1 MADKKYTVQMDFIA
15 NTSNAQQALRGLQS
29 TLAQISSQNVTPGA
43 GMEANIKKASAA
55 ASELSIHLKN
65 ALNVNTGNIDLSK
78 FNKSLTLSKTSLK
91 SLMTDLV
98 SIGPAGN
105 QAFLELASSIAK
117 AEAPAVRL
125 NSLLTQ
131 TWATI
136 KGSLRWEIVTRGL
149 TSGLSKIQE
158 AYNYAKDLDKSLN
171 SIRIVSDESAD
182 SMARFAKQ
190 ANAAAKEL
198 RSTTL
203 DYTDS
208 ALVYFQQ
215 GLGMSDV
222 LERTD
227 VTVKMANVVGES
239 AQTVSDQLT
248 AIWNNFDDGS
258 KSVEYFA
265 DVLTKLGADTA
276 SSTDEIAQ
284 GLEKFAS
291 VANDVGLSYEYATAA
306 LTTITATTR
315 QSADVVGTALKTIF
329 SRMQGL
335 KLGDTLEDGTTL
347 NDYSKALLAVGV
359 NIKDDNGEL
368 KDMDV
373 ILDEVGAKWVTLGKN
388 QRVALAQQVAGVRQY
403 NQFISLMSNYDFFKE
418 NVQRAMDA
426 TGTLNEQNEIYKES
440 WEAASKAVKVSIQGI
455 YDSIIDDKWI
465 IKATNNVA
473 EFISGIDQF
482 IDSIGGLKTIIPAIG
497 SIFLMMFANKIPEAI
512 QNIGYNIGVLNGKAY
527 KQAAQ
532 IYSTTKEQIASQ
544 LELAKSSELYTV
556 QETQQLKT
564 DLAIIKI
571 KERMTINQNELTES
585 EKKMVEST
593 ISELD
598 NQNKLIQA
606 IQEKRKLLAD
616 DTSARAAGRLG
627 GRFFGTQETVESS
640 FEATGL
646 EAKSE
651 AYEEKGNIQA
661 SHVINDFGVDL
672 QDLGARMDSIVSDQ
686 IAKMLKLWQDGG
698 YESADKFMQALID
711 SFDKEKGT
719 AAIQLQTEMSE
730 FFKQTFV
737 SASKGG
743 GRADGAYGW
752 VTEGLQV
759 FVDQFSNLKKDS
771 EVQNA
776 LKGLQPDADGVVA
789 SSEKIEAAIDL
800 IRKKIQQTD
809 KAGEK
814 FGLTFNN
821 ITSSPNFILA
831 FKKFRENADNL
842 SESLKTSSE
851 KFDSFV
857 EKAKKGTEHNI
868 KLSETIS
875 SAAGSIGSLI
885 FGVNNLKG
893 ALNSLNNADLTWGEK
908 LSSIFTGLLTG
919 FPMITKSFREL
930 SSTFARIGGFKNFK
944 AETGTSFF
952 SEEIASDFLNKI
964 KNSKLD
970 NKAQGQISEWL
981 SNAQNIN
988 LEPPKRI
995 EAVGS
1000 IKKAIDDGIKNGQVG
1015 KEAGL
1020 TLMNNLNAGM
1030 EQGVKSSISVID
1042 KLKGAFSSL
1051 IAPPTGVILAITA
1064 AIAAIGAAIYAVY
1077 KHAQNFDPSYIYEQ
1091 QKNTLED
1098 YKKAANEASQ
1108 NLKDF
1113 ISGFDSYEAAVEK
1126 TKDLTNGTAE
1136 MSDAIAEAN
1145 KQAQDLIDKYDS
1157 LKGKWHYENGIIT
1170 FDEGAK
1176 EEAENRLRQEQKL
1189 AAAEE
1194 SYQSTKT
1201 QMAEANNAFSGLEAQ
1216 LETTRKKAAW
1226 ALTAGG
1232 LVTANIAAVGT
1243 GAYQLSK
1250 SYLTGGTAI
1259 DNKALLKN
1267 IQNNEDL
1274 QKALIN
1280 DNIESFM
1287 SKAGDSWKEYGFY
1300 TKGEYQKYLED
1311 NKKTLVE
1318 YLNKY
1323 GDNIS
1328 NAANKMADFKLYL
1341 VDAYKDNANIKFSG
1355 SKEEQN
1361 VRQNAYAILS
1371 AAKRAEENSR
1381 KESLTQKIQDKLGEI
1396 EKDLAYSKGDF
1407 NTIVK
1412 NDKYGNSDTFKLLHN
1427 KFGEDLN
1434 AKNITSYYDEIFGKG
1449 ASDGKDV
1456 KELRKRIIERIVT
1469 ESLTANEDELNEQ
1482 AAQALQNILNKIK
1495 PEQAQAFSDAVQTA
1509 MENGGLQNFSWKNY
1523 FKSVDISTL
1532 ISQKGKTN
1540 ADEVISNLL
1549 GLTPAEFSSYFGEYA
1564 NSLKSNLS
1572 QAVTE
1577 YIKKSNEDFAKA
1589 RKIKWNDADDW
1600 ARYAKEV
1607 LNITEDLS
1615 DKTVEEIRSIIS
1627 EAEKARNNAVKTAS
1641 SMVSMDDLFDDLQKI
1656 YKDVKENPLTWDL
1669 SALNSESGLGKKV
1682 TEELDNGKEIWDDYT
1697 LAMINANSNAEKLQ
1711 KAFDW
1716 LATQIVNSKFET
1728 DGLTEAT
1735 KESNIARLKA
1745 MGITNASA
1753 VVEELYAQKLKETA
1767 DLEKINAEELINM
1780 AFQTGEFSSVIP
1792 NLISAL
1798 EQEGWA
1804 SDSARAKIAQL
1815 ALQQFEL
1822 SKSKLNLSQQVSAL
1836 KDIAI
1841 SAGIAEEKIKN
1852 VSSALQYEALYKNV
1866 QEELKAGNIT
1876 AAQARRRYQTID
1888 VFQGTD
1894 RLTIAYVKNLIKKEF
1909 ADVTG
1914 TGVTVGVNYAPS
1926 ISSSKSSGSK
1936 DKKDKKE
1943 KTDKEFDQ
1951 ELTRY
1956 YKLDKLYEKASDKL
1970 DDISKAKDRAYGP
1983 KHLKYLDQEI
1993 SATQKLMDINKKYL
2007 KQNAEYIKQDL
2018 AVFNQKAKGMG
2029 LNFSIS
2035 SLDNLPDDHEKA
2047 EKLAKEYGEKIT
2059 AEFNAA
2065 QAAATDRYN
2074 ASAKDTTASE
2084 QYDKDIKAAEDA
2096 FNKKSKL
2103 REEYLDY
2110 LSKLDEDAAKKRE
2123 KERELLEQEISLR
2136 EKRIEKITYQV
2147 EIIGD
2152 ATEAK
2157 EAFLDW
2163 YKELSPYQKFQ
2174 MQFEIHID
2182 KESFNDAIN
2191 DIDDYSK
2198 EFYKMLNEAGINN
2211 ISLEDWMSGKI
2222 SSSDLEKLQKDSGF
2236 VEGINDITSKIIDS
2250 ANKAKQSLSNITQ
2263 SYIDELNRQ
2272 KDELKDF
2279 SNAIGFIQESYSGM
2293 YNLTSLMGGFTDN
2306 STINTMLNKFA
2317 QIANKFAK
2325 SGQAQTDRPEM
2336 PYFDFEKRNAALV
2349 KYLDAETE
2357 LRRDAIKNQGEEVQ
2371 KYEALRL
2378 SAEQNYKNALASG
2391 NEYQITETKKVLDE
2405 LTASYQDAY
2414 STWQSGA
2421 ENLIN
2426 GIFDNF
2432 SKKVELMFSEFD
2444 KYYNNLKT
2452 NFDRTKSLQ
2461 EDYMDDFQKMY
2472 EINKL
2477 NADIQKSINDTKNVK
2492 SKQQLAELQ
2501 AKINKQAKDQKKMSE
2516 YEIQALRKQ
2525 YELKLAIQQLEDAQ
2539 NAKSQVRLTRDA
2551 EGNFGYMYTADETEI
2566 ADAQQNLN
2574 DKLYEYYKF
2583 NTDRVNELS
2592 ETYLDLMNQME
2603 EEIKALSLQEFES
2616 DAAYNQAVER
2626 IKDFYS
2632 EKMNNIQQQMEAAL
2646 GNNTQL
2652 TEEYAATLQQLGVNI
2667 VELVDSFN
2675 ETILGITTDM
2685 GTLQETFQNFN
2696 DMFFGE
2702 DGFINK
2708 IKYEATS
2715 AFNSLASSIKTVA
2728 ASINGGNGD
2737 LTTAMDKLYAQF
2749 DKEKAATIS
2758 NWQKT
2763 ILNGLGKG
2771 SPLYNELVVAPGTLP
2786 AVSSALSMVT
2796 DSLKKLLGAGT
2807 NAQTGAA
2814 GQGQSNFGDLGSPIL
2829 SNPNLVRWEVLK
2841 IAAQRFFG
2849 IGNDALGTVKWA
2861 RDIARVATG
2870 RDPAP
2875 EEPMRTLMDI
2885 DSNGEIDMKDARFA
2899 LRGSVGLDDFNE
2911 EYPEYLIRVWKA
2923 LEKAGAKFDTGG
2935 YTGAWGSS
2943 GRMAMLHEKELVLN
2957 KQDTT
2962 NLLSSVDILRGISK
2976 TLDLQAISARMASS
2990 GLLSS
2995 IGINTKTPQAVQQDV
3010 HISATFPNV
3019 NDSREIEEALNNLVN
3034 EAVQYTTQQF

>member
-1 MADKKYTVQMDFIA
+1 
-15 NTSNAQQALRGLQS
+15 
-29 TLAQISSQNVTPGA
+29 
-43 GMEANIKKASAA
+43 
-55 ASELSIHLKN
+55 
-65 ALNVNTGNIDLSK
+65 
-78 FNKSLTLSKTSLK
+78 
-91 SLMTDLV
+91 
-98 SIGPAGN
+98 
-105 QAFLELASSIAK
+105 
-117 AEAPAVRL
+117 
-125 NSLLTQ
+125 
-131 TWATI
+131 
-136 KGSLRWEIVTRGL
+136 
-149 TSGLSKIQE
+149 
-158 AYNYAKDLDKSLN
+158 
-171 SIRIVSDESAD
+171 
-182 SMARFAKQ
+182 
-190 ANAAAKEL
+190 
-198 RSTTL
+198 
-203 DYTDS
+203 
-208 ALVYFQQ
+208 
-215 GLGMSDV
+215 
-222 LERTD
+222 
-227 VTVKMANVVGES
+227 
-239 AQTVSDQLT
+239 
-248 AIWNNFDDGS
+248 
-258 KSVEYFA
+258 
-265 DVLTKLGADTA
+265 
-276 SSTDEIAQ
+276 
-284 GLEKFAS
+284 
-291 VANDVGLSYEYATAA
+291 
-306 LTTITATTR
+306 
-315 QSADVVGTALKTIF
+315 
-329 SRMQGL
+329 
-335 KLGDTLEDGTTL
+335 
-347 NDYSKALLAVGV
+347 
-359 NIKDDNGEL
+359 
-368 KDMDV
+368 
-373 ILDEVGAKWVTLGKN
+373 
-388 QRVALAQQVAGVRQY
+388 
-403 NQFISLMSNYDFFKE
+403 
-418 NVQRAMDA
+418 MDA

-440 WEAASKAVKVSIQGI
+440 WEAASKSVKASIQGI

-465 IKATNNVA
+465 IKATNGIA
-473 EFISGIDQF
+473 EFISGIDQL
-482 IDSIGGLKTIIPAIG
+482 IDSVGGLKTIIPGIG

-512 QNIGYNIGVLNGKAY
+512 QNIGYNIGVLSGEAY
-527 KQAAQ
+527 KKAAQ
-532 IYSTTKEQIASQ
+532 IYTTTKTSIQEVLSSTSQ
-544 LELAKSSELYTV
+544 LSEEDRQEYETLVKVLSVKEKLTLNQKNLTTEEEKRVKYALQNLEVQQKLLTTLTKQKKTLQEKEHKEL
-556 QETQQLKT
+556 
-564 DLAIIKI
+564 
-571 KERMTINQNELTES
+571 NN
-585 EKKMVEST
+585 
-593 ISELD
+593 
-598 NQNKLIQA
+598 
-606 IQEKRKLLAD
+606 IQEKSYNVDMVEEASKWSGLAGYKTRMAEAYTKSFIPDNKNFFLQEEKIINYFQKDLVKLGETQSKALKE
-616 DTSARAAGRLG
+616 
-627 GRFFGTQETVESS
+627 RFQELRTKYQEEMVQITNQNQKPEFDQWLHSS
-640 FEATGL
+640 KEKKGSGAFYQGTGL
-646 EAKSE
+646 FKINASKGKGFFKDTLENLDNFT
-651 AYEEKGNIQA
+651 EKQGIKNKK
-661 SHVINDFGVDL
+661 DL
-672 QDLGARMDSIVSDQ
+672 ER
-686 IAKMLKLWQDGG
+686 
-698 YESADKFMQALID
+698 
-711 SFDKEKGT
+711 GT
-719 AAIQLQTEMSE
+719 AQLQTLADTIPEIE
-730 FFKQTFV
+730 FEIDPKTIKSIDDLNRKV
-737 SASKGG
+737 
-743 GRADGAYGW
+743 
-752 VTEGLQV
+752 EE
-759 FVDQFSNLKKDS
+759 LK
-771 EVQNA
+771 
-776 LKGLQPDADGVVA
+776 
-789 SSEKIEAAIDL
+789 EKIKSIKAIDL
-800 IRKKIQQTD
+800 EARGIDLNKWEETSGAVIDVESGIKKAKIAVENFYDEAD
-809 KAGEK
+809 KAANHTFKFSEGLSSVTGSVGTLLFGINGLRGAWDALNNTDLSWGERVTEMFTSLSFSIPTIIGGINNLGK
-814 FGLTFNN
+814 AFSNINQSIELGKKGLFL
-821 ITSSPNFILA
+821 SNFKDVLQGSGLNDQIKSNVIKA
-831 FKKFRENADNL
+831 FKESGTEGASKL
-842 SESLKTSSE
+842 LESLKENGKITDEAFEGLKNALGKSVSLTDVL
-851 KFDSFV
+851 KNGFSKL
-857 EKAKKGTEHNI
+857 KATAIE
-868 KLSETIS
+868 
-875 SAAGSIGSLI
+875 SLR
-885 FGVNNLKG
+885 GV
-893 ALNSLNNADLTWGEK
+893 
-908 LSSIFTGLLTG
+908 
-919 FPMITKSFREL
+919 
-930 SSTFARIGGFKNFK
+930 
-944 AETGTSFF
+944 GTS
-952 SEEIASDFLNKI
+952 IAGFITSPAGI
-964 KNSKLD
+964 
-970 NKAQGQISEWL
+970 AVIAIMAIS
-981 SNAQNIN
+981 
-988 LEPPKRI
+988 
-995 EAVGS
+995 
-1000 IKKAIDDGIKNGQVG
+1000 
-1015 KEAGL
+1015 
-1020 TLMNNLNAGM
+1020 
-1030 EQGVKSSISVID
+1030 
-1042 KLKGAFSSL
+1042 
-1051 IAPPTGVILAITA
+1051 
-1064 AIAAIGAAIYAVY
+1064 AAIYALY

-1091 QKNTLED
+1091 QKATLED
-1098 YKKAANEASQ
+1098 YKKAADEASQ

-1113 ISGFDSYEAAVEK
+1113 ISDFDSYEAAVEK
-1126 TKDLTNGTAE
+1126 TKDLANGTAE

-1170 FDEGAK
+1170 FDKGVEK
-1176 EEAENRLRQEQKL
+1176 DAETRLRQEQKL
-1189 AAAEE
+1189 ATAEE
-1194 SYQSTKT
+1194 SYQRTKT
-1201 QMAEANNAFSGLEAQ
+1201 QIAEANNAFSGLDAQ
-1216 LETTRKKAAW
+1216 LESTRKKAAW
-1226 ALTAGG
+1226 AMTAGG
-1232 LVTANIAAVGT
+1232 YVTGNLYALGA

-1250 SYLTGGTAI
+1250 SYLKGDTEI
-1259 DNKALLKN
+1259 DNKALLQS
-1267 IQNNEDL
+1267 IQEDEKL
-1274 QKALIN
+1274 RKALIN
-1280 DNIESFM
+1280 DNVESFI
-1287 SKAGDSWKEYGFY
+1287 SQTDSWKQYGFY
-1300 TKGEYQKYLED
+1300 TKDEYKKYLED
-1311 NKKTLVE
+1311 NKKTLIE
-1318 YLNKY
+1318 YLDKY
-1323 GDNIS
+1323 GDNI
-1328 NAANKMADFKLYL
+1328 NDTMNKVSDFKLYL

-1371 AAKRAEENSR
+1371 AAKRAEENDK
-1381 KESLTQKIQDKLGEI
+1381 KESLTQRIQDRLEQI
-1396 EKDLAYSKGDF
+1396 EGKGRLFNLAFSKADF
-1407 NTIVK
+1407 NATLNNIK
-1412 NDKYGNSDTFKLLHN
+1412 DYGNSDTFKLLQE
-1427 KFGEDLN
+1427 KFGNDLN
-1434 AKNITSYYDEIFGKG
+1434 AKNITNYYDEIFGKG
-1449 ASDGKDV
+1449 ASGGKSE
-1456 KELRKRIIERIVT
+1456 KELRKRIIERIVS

-1482 AAQALQNILNKIK
+1482 AAQTLQKILNKVK

-1509 MENGGLQNFSWKNY
+1509 MENGGLQNFSWENY
-1523 FKSVDISTL
+1523 FKNIDISTL
-1532 ISQKGKTN
+1532 IGQNGKTN
-1540 ADEVISNLL
+1540 ADEIISNLL
-1549 GLTPAEFSSYFGEYA
+1549 GLTPDEFSSYFGEYA
-1564 NSLKSNLS
+1564 QGLKANLS
-1572 QAVTE
+1572 QAITD
-1577 YIKKSNEDFAKA
+1577 YIDKSNKDFAKA
-1589 RKIKWNDADDW
+1589 RKIKWNDVDDW
-1600 ARYAKEV
+1600 RRYAKEV

-1615 DKTVEEIRSIIS
+1615 KKSIEEIRSIIS
-1627 EAEKARNNAVKTAS
+1627 EAEKARNDAVKTAN
-1641 SMVSMDDLFDDLQKI
+1641 SMVTMDDLFDDLQKI
-1656 YKDVKENPLTWDL
+1656 YKDVKDNPLTWDL
-1669 SALNSESGLGKKV
+1669 SALSSESGLGKKV
-1682 TEELDNGKEIWDDYT
+1682 TEEIDGGKEIWNDYT
-1697 LAMINANSNAEKLQ
+1697 LAMINANGNVEKLQ

-1716 LATQIVNSKFET
+1716 LATQIVNNKFET

-1735 KESNIARLKA
+1735 KESNVARLKA

-1753 VVEELYAQKLKETA
+1753 VVEELYAQKLKQTA
-1767 DLEKINAEELINM
+1767 DLEKINAEASLEGAIGKEN
-1780 AFQTGEFSSVIP
+1780 FEQTVE

-1798 EQEGWA
+1798 EQEGWSA
-1804 SDSARAKIAQL
+1804 DNARAAIVNL
-1815 ALQQFEL
+1815 ALKQFDL

-1836 KDIAI
+1836 KELAIA
-1841 SAGIAEEKIKN
+1841 AGISTEEIQGALNTSAEAEQALALLKSKAITISEYRIRIKDIKETSSASRIRKLIEEK
-1852 VSSALQYEALYKNV
+1852 
-1866 QEELKAGNIT
+1866 
-1876 AAQARRRYQTID
+1876 
-1888 VFQGTD
+1888 
-1894 RLTIAYVKNLIKKEF
+1894 F

-1914 TGVTVGVNYAPS
+1914 TGATVGINYAPS
-1926 ISSSKSSGSK
+1926 TSSSKSSGSK

-1956 YKLDKLYEKASDKL
+1956 YKLDKLYEKASDQL

-1993 SATQKLMDINKKYL
+1993 SATQKLMDVNKKYL

-2018 AVFNQKAKGMG
+2018 ANFNQKASSMG
-2029 LNFSIS
+2029 LNFSIG
-2035 SLDNLPDDHEKA
+2035 SLDNLANDYEKA

-2084 QYDKDIKAAEDA
+2084 QYDKDIKAAENA
-2096 FNKKSKL
+2096 FNQKSKL

-2123 KERELLEQEISLR
+2123 KERELIEQEISLR

-2174 MQFEIHID
+2174 MQFEINID

-2191 DIDDYSK
+2191 NIGDYSK

-2211 ISLEDWMSGKI
+2211 ISLEDWMSGRI
-2222 SSSDLEKLQKDSGF
+2222 SSSDLKKLQEDSGF
-2236 VEGINDITSKIIDS
+2236 VEGINDITNKLIDS
-2250 ANKAKQSLSNITQ
+2250 ANKAKQSLSDITQ

-2325 SGQAQTDRPEM
+2325 TGQAQTDRPETS
-2336 PYFDFEKRNAALV
+2336 YFDFEKRNAALV

-2391 NEYQITETKKVLDE
+2391 NEYQVTETKKILDE
-2405 LTASYQDAY
+2405 MTANYQDAY

-2444 KYYNNLKT
+2444 KYYSNLKT

-2501 AKINKQAKDQKKMSE
+2501 TKINKQAKDQKKMSE
-2516 YEIQALRKQ
+2516 YEVQALRKQ
-2525 YELKLAIQQLEDAQ
+2525 YELKLAMQQLEDAQ

-2566 ADAQQNLN
+2566 TDAQQNLN

-2583 NTDRVNELS
+2583 NTNRVNELS

-2632 EKMNNIQQQMEAAL
+2632 EKMNNIQQQMDAAL

-2667 VELVDSFN
+2667 AELVDSFN

-2715 AFNSLASSIKTVA
+2715 AFKSLASSIKTVA

-2737 LTTAMDKLYAQF
+2737 LTTAMEKLYAQF
-2749 DKEKAATIS
+2749 DKEKAVAIS

-2763 ILNGLGKG
+2763 ILSGLGKG

-2786 AVSSALSMVT
+2786 AISSALSMVT

-2814 GQGQSNFGDLGSPIL
+2814 GQGQSNFSDLGSPIL
-2829 SNPNLVRWEVLK
+2829 SNPNLVRWEALK

-2861 RDIARVATG
+2861 RDILRVAID

-2885 DSNGEIDMKDARFA
+2885 DSNGVIDTTDARFA
-2899 LRGSVGLDDFNE
+2899 LRGSIGLDDFNE
-2911 EYPEYLIRVWKA
+2911 EHPEYLIRVWKA

-2995 IGINTKTPQAVQQDV
+2995 VGINTKTPQAVQQDV

-3019 NDSREIEEALNNLVN
+3019 SDSREIEEALNNLVN